1 MNTNSTSKVP
11 QTDSKGN
18 RLCFYLGVY
27 VSRDGKEIY
36 KLENG
41 QEIHITI
48 HPAQG
53 KWHSSYVEIDG
64 VKKPLDFLVA
74 ACYKPAPKD
83 GNQYEIVHI
92 DGNPNNCDVN
102 NLQWKIRTV
111 TATTTQPLTNS
122 VQHSNTSSIPSP
134 QLSPFQAQQKK
145 PYYLNTYPECKFGS
159 ITVKKDGTVLEN
171 GKPVVTSDC
180 TFDGDVDLCVCIS
193 PYFVS
198 QKRNRVFIDEL
209 VVKARYVQGSPD
221 GMIKPVVLH
230 KDHNFNNFASDN
242 LEWVE
247 EDSPEYRAYRKD
259 EVEYRRKRNIELN
272 PRVDFPEFM
281 QPKY

>member
-1 MNTNSTSKVP
+1 MKIDSNTTQKVP

-27 VSRDGKEIY
+27 VSRDGKEVY

-41 QEIHITI
+41 QETQIDI

-64 VKKPLDFLVA
+64 IKKPLDFLVA

-92 DGNPNNCDVN
+92 DGNPNNCDIN
-102 NLQWKIRTV
+102 NLQWKMWTD
-111 TATTTQPLTNS
+111 TATTTQPLANS
-122 VQHSNTSSIPSP
+122 SQQPSP
-134 QLSPFQAQQKK
+134 HLSPFQAQAQQKK

-159 ITVKKDGTVLEN
+159 LTLNKNGEVYDGNDLLTILDEKFDSDTNLNVCIRPYVVPAN
-171 GKPVVTSDC
+171 GKHYSLEDLVTRAR
-180 TFDGDVDLCVCIS
+180 
-193 PYFVS
+193 FV
-198 QKRNRVFIDEL
+198 E
-209 VVKARYVQGSPD
+209 GTPD
-221 GMIKPVVLH
+221 GKTSPKILH
-230 KDHNFNNFASDN
+230 KDHDRNNFASSN
-242 LEWVE
+242 LMWVE